1 MRLRQIALIF
11 LMVYTCGST
20 TQAQNIEAM
29 EVATFMEH
37 YRSVDQETPVLY
49 NFWATW
55 CGPCVKE
62 LPYFEA
68 LHRDPGAA
76 PLEVILVSLDFAN
89 AEERLAAFATRR
101 DIQAK
106 IIYLT
111 NWSSEQEFIAEVS
124 EDWTGAIP
132 ISVIRRPQSDRATLW
147 LDAFESE
154 EEIRTWVQE
163 VLKD

>member
-1 MRLRQIALIF
+1 MSLRLFAVLF

-20 TQAQNIEAM
+20 TQAQHIESM
-29 EVATFMEH
+29 DVATFMES
-37 YRSVDQETPVLY
+37 YQAAKEQQPVLY

-68 LHRDPGAA
+68 LHRDAGEQEV
-76 PLEVILVSLDFAN
+76 EVILVSLDFAN

-111 NWSSEQEFIAEVS
+111 DWSSEQEFIAEVS

-132 ISVIRRPQSDRATLW
+132 ITVIRHQNSPEATLW

-154 EEIRTWVQE
+154 EEIRSWVAE